1 MITIL
6 FILVVAIVFLI
17 VLGGMLGSDVMPFA
31 CPACF
36 WGGDRSIAD
45 EPLPWFRRESRE
57 RVRCRHCGK
66 HFKEHPDGS
75 LVEDRD

>member
-1 MITIL
+1 MTLL
-6 FILVVAIVFLI
+6 FILVIGIVVLV
-17 VLGGMLGSDVMPFA
+17 VLGGMIGSDMMPFA

-36 WGGDRSIAD
+36 WGGDRSLAD
-45 EPLPWFRRESRE
+45 EPRPWYARAGSD
-57 RVRCRHCGK
+57 RVRCRNCGK